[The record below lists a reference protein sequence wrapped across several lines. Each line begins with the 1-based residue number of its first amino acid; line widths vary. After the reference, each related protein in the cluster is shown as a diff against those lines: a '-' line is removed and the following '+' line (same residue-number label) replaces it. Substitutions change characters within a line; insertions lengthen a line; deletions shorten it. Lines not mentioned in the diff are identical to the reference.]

1 MSDGNFN
8 RALLPHTPFQ
18 SGLQAG
24 RAQGRMHALEAFK
37 EYLTKFCPNLDEGQF
52 FSQLENFRQLLSQ
65 RIK

>member
-24 RAQGRMHALEAFK
+24 KSLARMRAMEAFK
-37 EYLTKFCPNLDEGQF
+37 DYLQHFHPDLDDNRFLE
-52 FSQLENFRQLLSQ
+52 QLERFRQLLSA
-65 RIK
+65 RLK